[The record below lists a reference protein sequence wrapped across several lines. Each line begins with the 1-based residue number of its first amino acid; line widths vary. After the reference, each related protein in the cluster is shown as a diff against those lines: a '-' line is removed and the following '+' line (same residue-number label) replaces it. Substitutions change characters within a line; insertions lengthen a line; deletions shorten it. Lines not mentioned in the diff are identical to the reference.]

1 MKNLKKVLA
10 MVLAFACTFT
20 MFASAKMYEDV
31 QPGTEFSEAITMLS
45 DLGVIQGKTDNKYH
59 PEDTITRAE
68 ACMLITR
75 LMTGDP
81 TAAGFGGAHHFKDVP
96 AGHWASSAIGYCV
109 VNGVAVGVD
118 AAGTK
123 FEPNRPIKDKEFVTM
138 VVRALGYETPDM
150 KQNFPFGYMSAARA
164 IGLLED
170 VNMIPDTDALRGE
183 DAQVIYNAMF
193 ADYARGAKRTN
204 VAHGTSVETYPTLA
218 ESIWHLNRAALGTWN
233 KKDNEDVTL
242 SNCKAHTW
250 VILGEAQDEE
260 NALLALAIDDNE
272 DTDLYKS
279 EEKKHQYKAYKFKY
293 EGTADIDAL
302 RGYKVELWGAGK
314 HGEPV
319 WEKDGEKFVYSNDW
333 KIKAI
338 KTVKNQTKFD
348 YNPSMADRKSKDG
361 SIELNEETK
370 LSLGSAADNAKLVKQ
385 EQGVKE
391 VVTFAADELNTIKV
405 KDGDALE
412 EALNVRNGMQYQ
424 LIDWNN
430 DKEIDWVVVDEARY
444 YKVESATSKR
454 VNVTSMAG
462 DNLKSDKD
470 SVTETWKLD
479 GSEKIGKNLAD
490 KDVKIKYEVPEG
502 LKEGD
507 IVEVTYKVTYDGAQM
522 ITATVKVVDA
532 ENEKLEKVATRDG
545 LTLTFGDKEVKIA
558 QNARKDGGDVIVPA
572 NPEKYAGF
580 NGEELGTEFALT
592 KNRNGFIVYSDY
604 ATESSNYMMVLN
616 TYGGDDSTGKRD
628 LAVIDFVDANN
639 KEHKD
644 VKVSSGARILDKD
657 GDTLAT
663 STQKAYVARE
673 FDESQVVGNVFKY
686 WTDADGVITK
696 MQAMFDTEDTTFKHA
711 DEYEYDADADRLI
724 NRESGINNEYVA
736 SLEDA
741 KVIFAVKN
749 NYVMTESH
757 GGVIRNTPDLRVNSA
772 DVLATKQKDI
782 PDIGKDPE
790 DVVMLGDKLQDKN
803 AWMGNKNTA
812 YKFAAQVDKNGE
824 ASAAI
829 LGVENFNKFSAGQT
843 KLALVTNVSENSKG
857 IVEAEV
863 AYNGEITTLS
873 SAEKQDFEDIVKVFD
888 GYEDHDVTGTDATIS
903 AGGNFIFDGEK
914 LSEVVNQSGQY
925 AEVTV
930 DAEGKLTKVVF
941 MDDDS
946 NGDPREFNDNKLR
959 GHYYTV
965 SRNLVVEVTDKNLKY
980 HLNDNKTYGNDLAA
994 QRYAGD
1000 DNKLQTVKRLPA
1012 QSAGYADDAKFYQID
1027 SAPTRHDKN
1036 YEGTRLTVNAG
1047 FNDIENRDI
1056 KAIEKMDVAAVDF
1069 NNKNTKN
1076 VYEVADLAFNSDND
1090 LVAVFSFKNDMD
1102 EKADYEYVAPAKD
1115 YKVSKIQF
1123 VKNNGTI
1130 DADLETIP
1138 GHKNQFVVYVTGDV
1152 VEARSAN
1159 TPVSGL
1165 TKDNF
1170 EVMFGGANNTVRI
1183 KDVTEM
1189 KNKDGYYTITLDQDI
1204 DTTKAVIVTV
1214 VKGGHAAEIVDGG
1227 VKVEDKT
1234 PEIGVEGGNPNP
1246 DASVEGLTYKIV
1258 SVEGSEQNIVLEF
1271 VDKTGA
1277 TVSVKNVMVAGDP
1290 TAQVVYNGKT
1300 VTINSSSSLSE
1311 AKLTVDGVIVTLPEL
1326 ADGNAKS
1333 ITVTAAST
1341 PNYKLASQNGKTA
1354 VEVAK
1359 DIATKNIAAGA
1370 KIEVVEFNAGITNL
1384 TAQNFRVKGD
1394 KVEAV
1399 ADELNTAKP
1408 GTVKF
1413 KLRVDGV
1420 KSTEISFEIKKVDD
1434 ITADAT
1440 VFDPKTGY
1448 LTLTMNKEYAV
1459 LKSEL
1464 ETADWES
1471 ALKVKGASTN
1481 LITDSA
1487 MELLGEPTVTIAG
1500 GKTTVALKLKLLADA
1515 TVNKADSVTASNVM
1529 ADVTLS
1535 SGTTIKPKSAISIAR
1550 DDLKTFEFAQGTD
1563 KKTIE
1568 VTVDNEE
1575 AAQYL
1580 ATQKDAFELKT
1591 KTGDG
1596 NNIGTAGTAYSGTI
1610 TLTAEGS
1617 KVVLKLST
1625 DLTASDYFAV
1635 GLKVTNLYK
1644 AEAMPTN
1651 ATQQVQ

>member
-522 ITATVKVVDA
+522 ITATAKVVDT
-532 ENEKLEKVATRDG
+532 ENEKLEEVGTKDG
-545 LTLTFGDKEVKIA
+545 LTLTFGDKELKVA

-572 NPEKYAGF
+572 NPQAYEDF
-580 NGEELGTEFALT
+580 NGEELGTEFAVT

-616 TYGGDDSTGKRD
+616 TYGGKDTTGNRD

-639 KEHKD
+639 TEHKD
-644 VKVSSGARILDKD
+644 VKVSSSARVLDKD
-657 GDTLAT
+657 GNTL
-663 STQKAYVARE
+663 STQHNNAYDKRK
-673 FDESQVVGNVFKY
+673 FDEAQVVGNVFKY

-696 MQAMFDTEDTTFKHA
+696 MQAVFTA
-711 DEYEYDADADRLI
+711 DDAKADSAKESYKYDADADRLI
-724 NRESGINNEYVA
+724 DKNTKYVA

-741 KVIFAVKN
+741 NVIFAVKEGYIKGDN
-749 NYVMTESH
+749 N
-757 GGVIRNTPDLRVNSA
+757 GGVFRTDLKVNSA

-782 PDIGKDPE
+782 PDIGY
-790 DVVMLGDKLQDKN
+790 GDTTNKELLPDSNPSTFN
-803 AWMGNKNTA
+803 AWLGSNKDNDNHFVVNLNKNNEATA
-812 YKFAAQVDKNGE
+812 AV
-824 ASAAI
+824 
-829 LGVENFNKFSAGQT
+829 LGVDNFNKFNAGST
-843 KLALVTNVSENSKG
+843 KLGLVTNVSERNGGTIK
-857 IVEAEV
+857 AEV
-863 AYNGEITTLS
+863 AFDGKVETIA

-888 GYEDHDVTGTDATIS
+888 GQNDQDVTGVDATIS
-903 AGGNFIFDGEK
+903 AAGNGVFHGKK
-914 LSEVVNQSGQY
+914 LSTVVNKGGQY
-925 AEVTV
+925 AEITT
-930 DAEGKLTKVVF
+930 DADGKLTKLVF
-941 MDDDS
+941 LDDDTTKG
-946 NGDPREFNDNKLR
+946 NQNKLQ
-959 GHYYTV
+959 GHYYSV
-965 SRNLVVEVTDKNLKY
+965 SRNLVLNVSDKNLKY
-980 HLNDNKTYGNDLAA
+980 NLNNNETYHDVVAA
-994 QRYAGD
+994 QYFASSD
-1000 DNKLQTVKRLPA
+1000 DLYTVGRLEA
-1012 QSAGYADDAKFYQID
+1012 SSAGYADEAKFYEITAKP
-1027 SAPTRHDKN
+1027 SRHDRD
-1036 YEGTRLTVNAG
+1036 YAGTQLSVNAG
-1047 FNDIENRDI
+1047 FDDLDQRDI
-1056 KAIEKMDVAAVDF
+1056 KVAEKNDIDF
-1069 NNKNTKN
+1069 NEQFYNTKKN
-1076 VYEVADLAFNSDND
+1076 IYEIADLAFNSDD
-1090 LVAVFSFKNDMD
+1090 KLVAVYSFDAMDEQDTKGIVQFKNGNPKASYDAGDALNMTAGMMD
-1102 EKADYEYVAPAKD
+1102 GTAVPPQMGYAVFNENGNNVSNLFTISGGTITVKTETPNGVYYVRLLDRD
-1115 YKVSKIQF
+1115 YKPM
-1123 VKNNGTI
+1123 
-1130 DADLETIP
+1130 P
-1138 GHKNQFVVYVTGDV
+1138 GSYKFVVGNTTTTNPINITKVDFVDAQNSPSNTAYISKDGHSFDIKVTTT
-1152 VEARSAN
+1152 S
-1159 TPVSGL
+1159 PVTRAAVNATL
-1165 TKDNF
+1165 TKDNIDAYDDGVRLNVTDVVAKATTDVYTVTVAETIAAGSQMKVSVIASKNIQVNGQTTGNVVGTATDTQVTPDAPVVVADGAQLVNVDGEEQK
-1170 EVMFGGANNTVRI
+1170 EVYPAKEIYFQLTKGGKPLETQVEKVSILGANGFSHKDVTVEGSSTGMYMITNKTASNNVPAGTYYIGINGVKDPSLKITVSDNSNFAFTVGGQSANANSQVDLALGTAELAIAGTGVQSVKLEELGSEGSNLTGKVELGDVSDGIAKKLII
-1183 KDVTEM
+1183 KDVNAAISAN
-1189 KNKDGYYTITLDQDI
+1189 NK
-1204 DTTKAVIVTV
+1204 VTV
-1214 VKGGHAAEIVDGG
+1214 VATMKD
-1227 VKVEDKT
+1227 
-1234 PEIGVEGGNPNP
+1234 
-1246 DASVEGLTYKIV
+1246 
-1258 SVEGSEQNIVLEF
+1258 GSE
-1271 VDKTGA
+1271 K
-1277 TVSVKNVMVAGDP
+1277 K
-1290 TAQVVYNGKT
+1290 VVVT
-1300 VTINSSSSLSE
+1300 VTTKKH
-1311 AKLTVDGVIVTLPEL
+1311 ALTTFEVS
-1326 ADGNAKS
+1326 ASKS
-1333 ITVTAAST
+1333 
-1341 PNYKLASQNGKTA
+1341 KKT
-1354 VEVAK
+1354 EV
-1359 DIATKNIAAGA
+1359 
-1370 KIEVVEFNAGITNL
+1370 
-1384 TAQNFRVKGD
+1384 RV
-1394 KVEAV
+1394 
-1399 ADELNTAKP
+1399 
-1408 GTVKF
+1408 
-1413 KLRVDGV
+1413 
-1420 KSTEISFEIKKVDD
+1420 KVDD
-1434 ITADAT
+1434 EAIAKKLAGELQTNNVT
-1440 VFDPKTGY
+1440 V
-1448 LTLTMNKEYAV
+1448 
-1459 LKSEL
+1459 KSG
-1464 ETADWES
+1464 S
-1471 ALKVKGASTN
+1471 A
-1481 LITDSA
+1481 
-1487 MELLGEPTVTIAG
+1487 E
-1500 GKTTVALKLKLLADA
+1500 
-1515 TVNKADSVTASNVM
+1515 NV
-1529 ADVTLS
+1529 S
-1535 SGTTIKPKSAISIAR
+1535 SGTDRACSAIA
-1550 DDLKTFEFAQGTD
+1550 
-1563 KKTIE
+1563 
-1568 VTVDNEE
+1568 
-1575 AAQYL
+1575 
-1580 ATQKDAFELKT
+1580 
-1591 KTGDG
+1591 
-1596 NNIGTAGTAYSGTI
+1596 
-1610 TLTAEGS
+1610 AEGDTI
-1617 KVVLKLST
+1617 VLT
-1625 DLTASDYFAV
+1625 IAEFQSDSHVGVKFAA
-1635 GLKVTNLYK
+1635 TNSFEEK
-1644 AEAMPTN
+1644 N
-1651 ATQQVQ
+1651 ALANGVAAGN